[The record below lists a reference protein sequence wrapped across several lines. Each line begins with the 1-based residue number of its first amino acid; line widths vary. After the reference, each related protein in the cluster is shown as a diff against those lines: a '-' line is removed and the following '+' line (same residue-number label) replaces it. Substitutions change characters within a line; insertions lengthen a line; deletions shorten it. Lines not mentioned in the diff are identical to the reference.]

1 MVNGRIIFI
10 KESLLSKRDYERFS
24 LNDFIK
30 NSFNIEVLDLTSYN
44 NPDYNEDVK
53 INAEAEEIVFTPSGK
68 KEILEYIKR
77 IDQNSIIISLS
88 RVNKKTFFIYKK
100 IIKKGLK
107 IGFIKL
113 GTTPDLYINFKK
125 KTVKNFL
132 RKIKNKI
139 IQKLYGIQSHFY
151 VVGSK
156 ADILSSENHVLFNKK
171 SRYIYYNCLDY
182 NLYLSNE
189 KLNNKKNSTTKYVVF
204 LDEYNLHHP
213 DNNISGIVPVG
224 KNYYLELNS
233 FFSKIESKFSVKVI
247 IAAHPRS
254 RYEKTGNPFQGR
266 KILKF
271 KTIDLVKYSQFVLAH
286 ASTAITMSV
295 IYKKPIISL
304 TSRYYH
310 RTYINSIKLFSET
323 LSSTLIDLSSQ
334 NYILPN
340 SFKINDK
347 AYKDFYENYINYKNY
362 NNFTLVKLIQDYKSS
377 CS

>member
-1 MVNGRIIFI
+1 MVNGKIIFI
-10 KESLLSKRDYERFS
+10 KESLLSKRDYERYS

-53 INAEAEEIVFTPSGK
+53 INDEAEEIIFTPSGK

-77 IDQNSIIISLS
+77 IDHNTIIISLS

-100 IIKKGLK
+100 IINKGNK

-113 GTTPDLYINFKK
+113 GTTPDVYVNFKK
-125 KTVKNFL
+125 KAVRNFL

-139 IQKLYGIQSHFY
+139 IQKFYGIHSHFY
-151 VVGSK
+151 IVGSK
-156 ADILSSENHVLFNKK
+156 ADILSSENHVLSNKK
-171 SRYIYYNCLDY
+171 SRYIYYNSLDY
-182 NLYLSNE
+182 NLYLNNE
-189 KLNNKKNSTTKYVVF
+189 KVNNKKKSTTKYVVF

-233 FFSKIESKFSVKVI
+233 FFSKIESKFSLKVI

-295 IYKKPIISL
+295 IYKKPIVSL

-323 LSSTLIDLSSQ
+323 LSSTLIDLSSK

-362 NNFTLVKLIQDYKSS
+362 NNFTLVKLIQDYKKLL
-377 CS
+377 

>member
-1 MVNGRIIFI
+1 MNGKIIFI
-10 KESLLSKRDYERFS
+10 KESLLSKRDYERYS

-53 INAEAEEIVFTPSGK
+53 INDEAEEIIFTPSGK

-77 IDQNSIIISLS
+77 IDHNTIIISLS

-100 IIKKGLK
+100 IINKGNK

-113 GTTPDLYINFKK
+113 GTTPDVYVNFKK
-125 KTVKNFL
+125 KAVRNFL

-139 IQKLYGIQSHFY
+139 IQKFYGIHSHFY
-151 VVGSK
+151 IVGSK
-156 ADILSSENHVLFNKK
+156 ADILSSENHVLSNKK
-171 SRYIYYNCLDY
+171 SRYIYYNSLDY
-182 NLYLSNE
+182 NLYLNNE
-189 KLNNKKNSTTKYVVF
+189 KVNNKKKSTTKYVVF

-233 FFSKIESKFSVKVI
+233 FFSKIESKFSLKVI

-295 IYKKPIISL
+295 IYKKPIVSL

-323 LSSTLIDLSSQ
+323 LSSTLIDLSSK

-362 NNFTLVKLIQDYKSS
+362 NNFTLVKLIQDYKKLL
-377 CS
+377 